1 MKKGSGTGRTLFLLA
16 GLAAIVVLA
25 YLLWQH
31 HTGSVESPNWDQVH
45 FGHSREAVL
54 ELMGEPAEETVEF
67 RLGPR
72 KGHEQIYADA
82 EKSRA
87 VVWLIYHGGPRCT
100 AYGPPRALNTTR
112 SSAARPITQVR
123 RGPPW

>member
-1 MKKGSGTGRTLFLLA
+1 MMKKGSGTGRTLFLLA

-25 YLLWQH
+25 YLLWQRY
-31 HTGSVESPNWDQVH
+31 TDGVEYPEWDQVH

-82 EKSRA
+82 EKSLA
-87 VVWLIYHGGPRCT
+87 VVWLIYHGGPNVSYAIGLAADDRVVFK
-100 AYGPPRALNTTR
+100 ARGGP
-112 SSAARPITQVR
+112 
-123 RGPPW
+123 